1 MGPGGI
7 ATIIAASSL
16 AVIAIAI
23 AYVVIRVGRLVDEA
37 KASLKAITD
46 ETAPLIDEVHTTV
59 TLVNGPLQSINK
71 VTKNIEELSD
81 KVTEATT
88 GFMNK
93 NGSAVKVACALLS
106 AAQMSKESILTDLV
120 WPVFISFNST
130 VPLEISDSPKTM
142 T

>member
-37 KASLKAITD
+37 KASLKVLTD

-59 TLVNGPLQSINK
+59 TLVNGPLHSI
-71 VTKNIEELSD
+71 SD
-81 KVTEATT
+81 KVSEATQ

-93 NGSAVKVACALLS
+93 NGAAVKVAGAILS
-106 AAQMSKESILTDLV
+106 AAQSSKGRAKKKKAE
-120 WPVFISFNST
+120 
-130 VPLEISDSPKTM
+130 
-142 T
+142 